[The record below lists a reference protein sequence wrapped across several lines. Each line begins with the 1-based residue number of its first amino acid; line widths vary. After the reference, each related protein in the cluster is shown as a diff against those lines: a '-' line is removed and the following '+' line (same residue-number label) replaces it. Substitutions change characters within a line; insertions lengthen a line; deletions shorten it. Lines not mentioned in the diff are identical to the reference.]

1 VCDAPL
7 EPLSLSVEPGPPGV
21 CLACLKQARAL
32 PQRVPGYL
40 VVRELGRGAMG
51 VVSLAVR
58 EADGQPVA
66 LKTIIPVVAGS
77 AAQVERFLR
86 EAGILRELN
95 HPNIVAFRDL
105 GEAGGAF
112 YFAMDYVRGDDAAR
126 LLKQQG
132 PFAVGRAVGLVCQ
145 ALEGLAHA
153 HARRFVHR
161 DVKPSNLL
169 VAEEGGREVVR
180 LADFGLARVYQASH
194 FSGLT
199 MAGEIGGTVAFM
211 PPEQITEYREARPPA
226 DQYSAAATLYNLLTG
241 AFVYDLPAEL
251 KKQLRMILEEDP
263 VPIRSRRKDVPKGL
277 AEVIHRALA
286 REPGDRWPDVTSLGQ
301 ALQPFRA

>member
-21 CLACLKQARAL
+21 CLACLKQARDL

-51 VVSLAVR
+51 VVSVAVR
-58 EADGQPVA
+58 EADGQLVA
-66 LKTIIPVVAGS
+66 VKTIIPAVAES

-95 HPNIVAFRDL
+95 HPHIVAFRDL
-105 GEAGGAF
+105 GEAGGLL
-112 YFAMDYVRGDDAAR
+112 YFTMDYVRGDDAAR

-132 PFAVGRAVGLVCQ
+132 PFAVSLMCQ

-153 HARRFVHR
+153 HVRRFVHR

-169 VAEEGGREVVR
+169 VAEEGGREVVK
-180 LADFGLARVYQASH
+180 LADFGLARVYQASQL
-194 FSGLT
+194 SGLT
-199 MAGEIGGTVAFM
+199 MMGQIGGTVAFL
-211 PPEQITEYREARPPA
+211 PPEQITAYREARPPA
-226 DQYSAAATLYNLLTG
+226 DQYSAAASLYNLLTG
-241 AFVYDLPAEL
+241 AFVYDLPADL
-251 KKQLRMILEEDP
+251 HMQLLMILHEDP
-263 VPIRSRRKDVPKGL
+263 VPIRSRRRDVPKGL
-277 AEVIHRALA
+277 ADVIHRALA
-286 REPGDRWPDVTSLGQ
+286 REPGDRWPDVTALGQ